1 MICILYVSFLFLSIE
16 FYSLNQNRERFSYL
30 DNFFPGTIVTI
41 TINLADDS
49 IYMLD
54 EAKQNMIIF

>member
-1 MICILYVSFLFLSIE
+1 MYFICVLLFLSIE
-16 FYSLNQNRERFSYL
+16 FYSLNQNRERFSYF
-30 DNFFPGTIVTI
+30 DNSFPGTIVTI

-54 EAKQNMIIF
+54 EAK